1 LASPLIACLTNDL
14 IRVTRDWF
22 TGRGFFVPQSGAA
35 PPIETSEVASV
46 SINIDSGQEHGD
58 EHDDVMYPQ
67 VLPFILVHAGCFAA
81 IWSGVSWQAVT
92 ICAVL
97 YWLRM
102 FAITAGYHRYFS
114 HRAYATSRVFQFI
127 LAFLAQSSAQKSVLW
142 WAAKHRHHH
151 LHSDTAQ
158 DVHSPRHKGFLYS
171 HLGWIF
177 YRQHDATDLVKVS
190 DLASYPE
197 LMWLHKLELLP
208 AFVLAGLCFLIAGWS
223 GLVVGFLWSTVLVY
237 HGTFCINSLAH
248 VHGRRR
254 YVTGD
259 DSRNNWLLAL
269 VTMGEGW
276 HNNHHAYQASAR
288 QGFHW
293 YEIDLTYYILVALS
307 WLGIVRD
314 LKMPPKQVLRNEHR
328 LGSRAIKQAAE
339 QLAARFNPEH
349 IAQAIKTSIHETELS
364 VRDAIILLQQRA
376 DLRLSSMPTR
386 DQLLAEAQ
394 RMFAKTMSLDD
405 IVDRA
410 HELLNETVGFLLATP
425 ALAAAPKSSANG
437 GA

>member
-1 LASPLIACLTNDL
+1 MSAN
-14 IRVTRDWF
+14 
-22 TGRGFFVPQSGAA
+22 
-35 PPIETSEVASV
+35 IESDE
-46 SINIDSGQEHGD
+46 

-67 VLPFILVHAGCFAA
+67 VLPFLLIHIGCVAA
-81 IWSGVSWQAVT
+81 IWSGVSWQAAGL
-92 ICAVL
+92 CFAL

-114 HRAYATSRVFQFI
+114 HRAYATSRVFQFV

-171 HLGWIF
+171 HVGWIF
-177 YRQHDATDLVKVS
+177 YRRHDATDLVKVA

-197 LMWLHKLELLP
+197 LMWLHRLELLP
-208 AFVLAGLCFLIAGWS
+208 AVVLAGLCFILAGWS
-223 GLVVGFLWSTVLVY
+223 GLVVGFLWSTVLLY
-237 HGTFCINSLAH
+237 HATFCINSLAH
-248 VHGRRR
+248 VHGRKR

-269 VTMGEGW
+269 LTMGEGW

-288 QGFHW
+288 QGFYW
-293 YEIDLTYYILVALS
+293 YEIDLTYYVLVVLS
-307 WLGIVRD
+307 WFGIVRD
-314 LKMPPKQVLRNEHR
+314 LKMPPAQVLRNQQR
-328 LGSRAIKQAAE
+328 LGSRVVRQAAE
-339 QLAARFNPEH
+339 QLAARFDSER
-349 IAQAIKTSIHETELS
+349 IALAIRTSIHETELS
-364 VRDAIILLQQRA
+364 VRDALALLQQRA
-376 DLRLSSMPTR
+376 GERLSSMPTR

-394 RMFAKTMSLDD
+394 RMFVKTISLDD

-410 HELLNETVGFLLATP
+410 YELLNDSVGLLLAAP
-425 ALAAAPKSSANG
+425 ALSTQAKAEG
-437 GA
+437 GV